1 MFNIYSIKLK
11 LSLILLITALITPI
25 GLLAYVFLVKNQ
37 AQQTQQQLIIKKKQQ
52 EKVFFFK
59 NSLANAYSD
68 ILYVSRLINHKLSNQ
83 LKNDGLIFDTQLSN
97 EINFTFKSFLQVN
110 PLYQQIRLIDNS
122 GQERVRFNRRHNQ
135 VVSTKTNKL
144 QNKSEQSYVKKS
156 LNLQPGEI
164 YISELNLNQEN
175 GIIERPYNPTLRIAT
190 KLDNTA
196 NGFKGLIIINISA
209 QKIIDEITKNLKG
222 NTYLIN
228 QKGQYIVYPDSEAP
242 LAYPHNFNTDFP
254 ELKGWQ
260 QSKSLQKNNFTAFKT
275 NKQYFYFYP
284 IDSGSQF
291 HRQWFLITSEPIL
304 TIWNQIQ
311 QQTVLITTTLI
322 AILLSILLANY
333 ISRYWFI
340 NPIRYMRKV
349 TQGIVEERPIK
360 FINNFHQKDE
370 LGSLCK
376 KLHQLAKI
384 ISTKEEKNK
393 LIIQSL
399 NNEISRRESIELD
412 LSLYKALFEYSSEAM
427 MITDD
432 HEIITHI
439 NPAYTQ
445 ITGYCKQEVI
455 GKTPK
460 IISSKKQ
467 SAEFYKDLW
476 QKLNTQGSWQ
486 GELFNRKKNGDIF
499 PVYQCINSIKINA
512 KTSLYISVFSDISEH
527 KEYEE
532 TLKQH
537 AYYDPL
543 TNLPNR
549 NLLQDRLS
557 QTIAKM
563 HRNQQFAALLFL
575 DLDNFKKIN
584 DSLGHDFGDMLLKK
598 VATRL
603 CKNFREIDSISRFG
617 GDEFVILINELSSDA
632 KTSENLV
639 KNLLNKLLQLLSKPY
654 FILGHELF
662 VSASIGITLFPTAEN
677 DQAED
682 IIKMADIAMY
692 AAKTQEKGSFQFYTP
707 EMQEKAHQRLYIENG
722 LREAIKH
729 NQLVLFFQC
738 QYNNDKELLG
748 MEALVRWQH
757 PEQGLIYPN
766 DFIPIAEESG
776 LIISMGEI
784 IIKQAC
790 LQIKQWESKGHSIPH
805 IAVNVSPRQ
814 FAEKDFV
821 DKVCTICK
829 EANIPH
835 KQLML
840 ELTEATIIHDIEI
853 TIKKMSQLQQLGYRI
868 SIDDFGTGYSSLAYL
883 NKLPIN
889 QLKIDKSFIDDI
901 SLENKQVV
909 IVDTI
914 IAMAQHLNLNLIAE
928 GVESQY
934 QVDYLVQ
941 QGCLGFQGYYFSKP
955 IPAEEVLSNH
965 LEK

>member
-1 MFNIYSIKLK
+1 M
-11 LSLILLITALITPI
+11 
-25 GLLAYVFLVKNQ
+25 GLLAYILLVKNQ

-68 ILYVSRLINHKLSNQ
+68 TLYVSRLINHQLSNS
-83 LKNDGLIFDTQLSN
+83 LKKNGLIFDKQLSN
-97 EINFTFKSFLQVN
+97 EINFTFKSFLEVN
-110 PLYQQIRLIDNS
+110 PLYQQIRLIDNN

-164 YISELNLNQEN
+164 YISELNLNREN
-175 GIIERPYNPTLRIAT
+175 GIIERPYNPTLRIAS
-190 KLDNTA
+190 KLENTIS
-196 NGFKGLIIINISA
+196 GFKGIIIINISA
-209 QKIIDEITKNLKG
+209 QKIINEISKNLKG
-222 NTYLIN
+222 DTYLIN
-228 QKGQYIVYPDSEAP
+228 QKGQYIVHPASNAP
-242 LAYPHNFNTDFP
+242 LVYPHNFNTDFP

-260 QSKSLQKNNFTAFKT
+260 QSQAIQQNNFAFFKT
-275 NKQYFYFYP
+275 NKQNFYFYP

-291 HRQWFLITSEPIL
+291 HRQWFLITTEPIL
-304 TIWNQIQ
+304 TIWNQLQ

-340 NPIRYMRKV
+340 NPIRYMKKV
-349 TQGIVEERPIK
+349 AQGIIEERPIK
-360 FINNFHQKDE
+360 FMTNFHQKDE
-370 LGSLCK
+370 LDSLCK

-399 NNEISRRESIELD
+399 KKEISYRKSIELD
-412 LSLYKALFEYSSEAM
+412 LSLYKTLFEHSSEAM
-427 MITDD
+427 MITDE
-432 HEIITHI
+432 HEVITHI

-455 GKTPK
+455 GKTPR
-460 IISSKKQ
+460 IISSEKQ
-467 SAEFYKDLW
+467 SAEFYKGLW

-512 KTSLYISVFSDISEH
+512 KTSLYISVFSDITEH
-527 KEYEE
+527 KQYEE
-532 TLKQH
+532 TLRQH

-557 QTIAKM
+557 QTLAKM

-575 DLDNFKKIN
+575 DLDNFKNIN

-603 CKNFREIDSISRFG
+603 CKNFRAIDSISRFG
-617 GDEFVILINELSSDA
+617 GDEFVILINELSSDY
-632 KTSENLV
+632 KTSKTLV

-654 FILGHELF
+654 FILEHELF
-662 VSASIGITLFPTAEN
+662 VSASIGITLFPTTKN
-677 DQAED
+677 HHAED

-692 AAKTQEKGSFQFYTP
+692 VAKAQGKGAFQFYTP
-707 EMQEKAHQRLYIENG
+707 EMQEKAHQRLSIENG

-738 QYNNDKELLG
+738 QYNNNEELLG
-748 MEALVRWQH
+748 MEALIRWQH

-790 LQIKQWESKGHSIPH
+790 LQIKQWESEGHSIPH
-805 IAVNVSPRQ
+805 IAVNVSPKQ

-829 EANIPH
+829 ESNIPPQ
-835 KQLML
+835 QLML

-883 NKLPIN
+883 NKLPID

-901 SLENKQVV
+901 NLENKHVV

-914 IAMAQHLNLNLIAE
+914 IAMAQHLKLNLIAE

-955 IPAEEVLSNH
+955 IPAEEVFSGH
-965 LEK
+965 LEKQH